1 MIGPGRGRLHYSWV
15 VAAVTFATLL
25 MTSGFRG
32 LPGLL
37 FVPLEHE
44 FGWSRSTVSLAVSVN
59 LLLFGL
65 GGPFASALLNR
76 YGVRR
81 VIGWALVTIAAGS
94 GLTVLIDAPWQLTL
108 LWGVV
113 VGLATAAISVPLAA
127 TIASRWFV
135 KRRGLVVGVLT
146 ASYATGQLAFLP
158 ALAWVVDGYGWRWAT
173 AAVSMLAVGLILPL
187 LLLLMRERPASLG
200 LRAYGADEDDV
211 AAAAVGNPFGAA
223 LAGLRLGARSKD
235 FWLLSG
241 SFFVCGATTTGL
253 IGTHMIPAA
262 MDHGITVVAAAGY
275 LALIGVFDI
284 VGSTTSGWLTD
295 RFDPRKLLFW
305 YYGLRGLS
313 LLALPL
319 AFGSPHIG
327 LIAFA
332 VFFGLDW
339 VATVPPTVA
348 LTVRSFGSANVGI
361 VFGWIFAAHQV
372 GAAVAAWGAG
382 FGRTQTGDYRATF
395 LAAGAFCFVA
405 VVLVRWIGAQGS
417 GATLRAPEP
426 ATETP

>member
-1 MIGPGRGRLHYSWV
+1 MIGRRRGRVHYSWV

-81 VIGWALVTIAAGS
+81 VIGWALVTIAVGS

-158 ALAWVVDGYGWRWAT
+158 ALAWVVDAYGWRWAT
-173 AAVSMLAVGLILPL
+173 GAVSVLAVGLILPL
-187 LLLLMRERPASLG
+187 LVLLMRERPASLG
-200 LRAYGADEDDV
+200 LRAYGADEDDI
-211 AAAAVGNPFGAA
+211 AAAAAANPFAAA
-223 LAGLRLGARSKD
+223 LAGLRLGAGAKD

-275 LALIGVFDI
+275 VALIGVFDI

-295 RFDPRKLLFW
+295 RFDPRRLLFW

-319 AFGSPHIG
+319 AFGSPHVG

-348 LTVRSFGSANVGI
+348 LTVRSFGRANVGI
-361 VFGWIFAAHQV
+361 VFGWIFAAHQI

-382 FGRTQTGDYRATF
+382 FGRTQTGDYRTTF

-405 VVLVRWIGAQGS
+405 VVLVRWIGEQGG
-417 GATLRAPEP
+417 GATLRVREP
-426 ATETP
+426 AAETP